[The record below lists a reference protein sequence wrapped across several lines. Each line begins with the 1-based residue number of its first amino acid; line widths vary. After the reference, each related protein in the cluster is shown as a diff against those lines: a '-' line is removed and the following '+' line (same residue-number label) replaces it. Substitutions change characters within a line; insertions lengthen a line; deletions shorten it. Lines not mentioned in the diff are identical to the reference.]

1 MTTQSIISG
10 EELIGDVLS
19 RFPDSAQIMEDFGLH
34 CTGCSVNA
42 FEPLRLGALSHGL
55 SEEVVDNLIQEI
67 NNLAAARQKAPAD
80 GIYLTGRAAERV
92 KEFAVKEDKAGF
104 GLRITAKDNGG
115 MEPAYA
121 MDFVE
126 KGNKEDRTFEFH
138 GVQIFL
144 DPESMKNMKGA
155 DIDFLET
162 QFGSGF
168 KITNPNFKAG
178 CGEGCGCGTG
188 KGKGG
193 CGTEGGCGC

>member
-1 MTTQSIISG
+1 MATKTIISG
-10 EELIGDVLS
+10 EELIGDILS

-42 FEPLRLGALSHGL
+42 YEPLRMGALSHGL
-55 SEEVVDNLIQEI
+55 KEEVVDKLIQEL
-67 NNLAAARQKAPAD
+67 NTLAVARQKAPAD

-92 KEFAVKEDKAGF
+92 KEFAEKEDKAGY
-104 GLRITAKDNGG
+104 GLRITAKNNDG

-121 MDFVE
+121 MDFLE
-126 KGNKEDRTFEFH
+126 KAGKEDKTFEFH

-144 DPESMKNMKGA
+144 DPESMENMKGA
-155 DIDFLET
+155 DVDFLET

-178 CGEGCGCGTG
+178 CGEGCGKGSCGSG
-188 KGKGG
+188 SCK
-193 CGTEGGCGC
+193 